1 MAYMMTCGH
10 NSDDEDG
17 CPFDCPGSKKLF
29 EVEKAEP
36 ELDPEEIV
44 ARSKARHP
52 ELEPEE
58 EPEEEP
64 KKKVIKKEPEEASN
78 EEEW

>member
-29 EVEKAEP
+29 EVGKSEP
-36 ELDPEEIV
+36 EESVEMLQND
-44 ARSKARHP
+44 
-52 ELEPEE
+52 LEAEASPEE
-58 EPEEEP
+58 EPEE
-64 KKKVIKKEPEEASN
+64 
-78 EEEW
+78 W